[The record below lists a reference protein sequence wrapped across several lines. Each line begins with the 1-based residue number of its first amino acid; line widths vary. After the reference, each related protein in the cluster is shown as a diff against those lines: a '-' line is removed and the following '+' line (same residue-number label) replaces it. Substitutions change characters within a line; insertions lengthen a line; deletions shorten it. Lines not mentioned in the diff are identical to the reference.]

1 MDAQQY
7 LKEAFFNSQYWI
19 LAASEYH
26 FVQNRQKS
34 LSLVVES
41 PVRVVGC
48 SKLFQKFASTLINIF
63 YMYNKL
69 KKCIESNLRA
79 KNGASSI
86 FEKSFFQILTRLH
99 FWLVDY
105 FLCISQARYTCK
117 KCLLESRK
125 TFGITQSIIRR
136 IQMTPWQEKEIFSIL
151 RKSYSDDLR
160 IFSLE
165 AKI

>member
-48 SKLFQKFASTLINIF
+48 SKLFQKFALTLINIF

-69 KKCIESNLRA
+69 KKCIENNLRA
-79 KNGASSI
+79 KNGASSRL
-86 FEKSFFQILTRLH
+86 EKSFFQQTIL
-99 FWLVDY
+99 D
-105 FLCISQARYTCK
+105 
-117 KCLLESRK
+117 
-125 TFGITQSIIRR
+125 FGC
-136 IQMTPWQEKEIFSIL
+136 
-151 RKSYSDDLR
+151 
-160 IFSLE
+160 
-165 AKI
+165 